1 MAGISGQ
8 KRPHKSHP
16 QQKKKPALIVVDEE
30 AVQVKNA
37 RGVQVWTTRV
47 IKDHKASTQIPH
59 TTPTPIPTSSRH
71 QRTVSPGREPYSDN
85 DTDTQ
90 KKKSKRKV
98 LLLYVFLILP
108 LIFFPSQSVPK

>member
-8 KRPHKSHP
+8 KRPRESHP

-59 TTPTPIPTSSRH
+59 TTPTPTSSRH
-71 QRTVSPGREPYSDN
+71 QITVSPGRDSYSDN
-85 DTDTQ
+85 ETDIH
-90 KKKSKRKV
+90 KKKRKRKV
-98 LLLYVFLILP
+98 LLLYVFLILL
-108 LIFFPSQSVPK
+108 LIYFASQSVPK